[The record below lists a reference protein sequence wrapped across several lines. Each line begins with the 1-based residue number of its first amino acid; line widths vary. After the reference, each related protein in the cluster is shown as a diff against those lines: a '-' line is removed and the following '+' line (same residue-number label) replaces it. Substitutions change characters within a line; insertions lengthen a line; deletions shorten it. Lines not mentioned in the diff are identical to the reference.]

1 MKQVRHAHIGVASR
15 LPGRLFVIDPLDPA
29 AVDEREADR
38 LRGEL
43 AIAAAGIGTFDW
55 DLVTGRLDWDARLI
69 EIFGYDPG
77 VFDSSI
83 DGFNDRLHPD
93 DLPRVTQALQ
103 TAIDTCGD
111 FAAVYRVCLP
121 GGTTRWVSARGKTLC
136 SAEGAGV
143 RLLGAAYDITDQRD
157 AELQVTRVLEAM
169 PAGFYSLDHD
179 WRFTHVNAAAEK
191 LLMRSR
197 EELLGQVIWSEFPA
211 AAGSEFEENYQRA
224 VGEDQQITF
233 PAYYPPPLDGWY
245 EIRAWPSPDGLS
257 VYFLDITARHRE
269 QQRAEQVTARLA
281 LLAQVTEQ
289 LAGTMQAEHAVAL
302 LSRLVVPALADWCI
316 VTLVDD
322 DHGGVRRA
330 LRDAGWWHHD
340 ETRRDTVEQYCAAR
354 IPALRDRALVFE
366 ALSSGETVVVQ
377 HDATAA
383 IRDVLN
389 PGPAQDLIAELAP
402 ESAAVVPLHGRG
414 RTVGLLTLFN
424 GPSRGELAAEDLA
437 TAADVAT
444 RAGLALDNARLYNQ
458 QRALAEQLQ
467 RSFLT
472 APPEPDHAEIV
483 VRYLPAAA
491 AAAVGGD
498 WYDAF
503 MQPDGATVLVI
514 GDVAG
519 HDTAA
524 AATMGQL
531 RSLLRG
537 IATSH
542 DEAGPAQV
550 LTMLDT
556 SMELLQV
563 HTLATAAVA
572 RLEQTPDERHRGV
585 TRMRWS
591 SAGHLPP
598 VALHLDGTVT
608 VLDSGR
614 AQLLLGVDSST
625 ARTETVVTFERG
637 VTVLLFTDGLVE
649 RRDADLDEGLD
660 RLLAALTGLA
670 DRPLQ
675 DVCDLVIDGMV
686 QGHPDDDVA
695 LVAIRLHPQDRP
707 RPAEAGPRVLPPS
720 VPDEPDDLSATL
732 GDGTE
737 PGFGRR

>member
-1 MKQVRHAHIGVASR
+1 MTDAPEPV
-15 LPGRLFVIDPLDPA
+15 L
-29 AVDEREADR
+29 VDDREADR

-55 DLVTGRLDWDARLI
+55 DLVTGRLDWDARLV

-77 VFDSSI
+77 SFDSTI
-83 DGFNDRLHPD
+83 HGFNDRLHPD
-93 DLPRVTQALQ
+93 DLDRVTLALQ

-111 FAAVYRVCLP
+111 FAAIYRVCLP
-121 GGTTRWVSARGKTLC
+121 TGDTRWVSARGRTLC
-136 SAEGAGV
+136 AADGSAV

-169 PAGFYSLDHD
+169 PAGFYSLDRD

-191 LLMRSR
+191 LLLRSR
-197 EELLGQVIWSEFPA
+197 EELLGQVIWEEFPA
-211 AAGSEFEENYQRA
+211 AVGSVFEESYRRA
-224 VGEDQQITF
+224 VATGEQVAF

-245 EIRAWPSPDGLS
+245 ELRAWPSPDGLS
-257 VYFLDITARHRE
+257 VYFLDVTARRRE
-269 QQRAEQVTARLA
+269 EQRAERAAARLA

-289 LAGTMQAEHAVAL
+289 LTGTMQAERAVAL
-302 LSRLVVPALADWCI
+302 LSRLVVPTLADWCI

-322 DHGGVRRA
+322 PQPGGRRGV
-330 LRDAGWWHHD
+330 RDAGWWHRD
-340 ETRRDTVEQYCAAR
+340 EAVLDTVGRYCQVR
-354 IPALRDRALVFE
+354 IPALREQGFVHRV
-366 ALSSGETVVVQ
+366 LSSGEPVVVER
-377 HDATAA
+377 DATTAV
-383 IRDVLN
+383 REVLQ
-389 PGPAQDLIAELAP
+389 PGEAQELIGRLAP
-402 ESAAVVPLHGRG
+402 ASVAVLPLHGRG

-424 GPSRGELAAEDLA
+424 GPERGALTADDLA
-437 TAADVAT
+437 TATEVAG
-444 RAGLALDNARLYNQ
+444 RAGLALDNARLYGQ

-472 APPEPDHAEIV
+472 APPEPDHAQIV

-503 MQPDGATVLVI
+503 LQPDGATVLVI

-542 DEAGPAQV
+542 DEAGPADV
-550 LTMLDT
+550 LSMLDA
-556 SMELLQV
+556 SMELLRV
-563 HTLATAAVA
+563 DTLATAAVA
-572 RLEQTPDERHRGV
+572 RFEQDGDERERGV

-598 VALHLDGTVT
+598 VTMHPDGTVSALAQ
-608 VLDSGR
+608 VGR
-614 AQLLLGVDSST
+614 AELLLGVDPAT
-625 ARTETVVTFERG
+625 PRTETVVTLERG

-649 RRDADLDEGLD
+649 RRDADIDAGMD
-660 RLLAALTGLA
+660 RLLAALADLA

-675 DVCDLVIDGMV
+675 EVCDLVIERMV
-686 QGHPDDDVA
+686 DGHPDDDVA
-695 LVAIRLHPQDRP
+695 LVAVRLHPQDRP
-707 RPAEAGPRVLPPS
+707 RPAEAGPRDLPTS
-720 VPDEPDDLSATL
+720 VPVEPD
-732 GDGTE
+732 G
-737 PGFGRR
+737 P